1 MNKKL
6 LAVAIASA
14 LAAPLALADEGNVT
28 ISGNLS
34 ASVSSVKT
42 DVNTFFAEY
51 DFVNDELIDIGEDS
65 RSDRASDVSPGGS
78 DMSISGWENLGNGLK
93 AVFLLKT
100 WVNVTGNPGGGGGSG
115 LLFGPNKDAY
125 VGLAGNFGTVA
136 LGAHGQPYKTATGG
150 LELFGDTIGDARG
163 SVTNGLGAFHSGIG
177 DAVIWFLPDMNG
189 FSGHLQV
196 GSENGVDGGANPWGA
211 QFNYSNGPLYAT
223 YAHADNDADLTGDKV
238 GVGYSFGN
246 TTVNGIVENTDVDGD
261 DDVTAWSLGLAQKFG
276 ANTLKLQYARNDLE
290 PDDQSL
296 WAVGLDH
303 ALSKRTTLFALY
315 ADGKNMS
322 KVTESYSEEGGVSYY
337 TYTDTSFDSGF
348 EMGIKHSF

>member
-6 LAVAIASA
+6 LAVAIAGA
-14 LAAPLALADEGNVT
+14 LAAPYAMADEGNVT

-42 DVNTFFAEY
+42 KVNSYWTSY
-51 DFVNDELIDIGEDS
+51 DYVNDEYGYGEDS

-78 DMSISGWENLGNGLK
+78 DLTISGWENLGNGLK

-100 WVNVTGNPGGGGGSG
+100 WVNVTGNAGGGGGSD

-125 VGLAGNFGTVA
+125 LGLQGNFGTVA
-136 LGAHGQPYKTATGG
+136 LGAHGQPYKTATDG

-177 DAVIWFLPDMNG
+177 DAVIWFLPNMNG
-189 FSGHLQV
+189 FSGHLQY
-196 GSENGVDGGANPWGA
+196 GTENGVDGGANPWGA
-211 QFNYSNGPLYAT
+211 QFNYSNGPLYVT
-223 YAHADNDADLTGDKV
+223 YAHADNDAGTDGNKV
-238 GVGYSFGN
+238 GVGYSFGD
-246 TTVNGIVENTDVDGD
+246 TTVNGIIERTDNGG

-276 ANTLKLQYARNDLE
+276 ANTLKAQYARNDLG
-290 PDDQSL
+290 DDQSL
-296 WAVGLDH
+296 WALGLDH
-303 ALSKRTTLFALY
+303 SLSKRTTLFALY

-322 KVTESYSEEGGVSYY
+322 KESSSYSLDDDLVGTW
-337 TYTDTSFDSGF
+337 TYTETQFNNGF
-348 EMGIKHSF
+348 EVGIKHSF